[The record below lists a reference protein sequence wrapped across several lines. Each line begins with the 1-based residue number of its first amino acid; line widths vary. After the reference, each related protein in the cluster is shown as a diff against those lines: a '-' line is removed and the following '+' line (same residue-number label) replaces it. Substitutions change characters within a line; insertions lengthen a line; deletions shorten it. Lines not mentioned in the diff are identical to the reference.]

1 MAITYSRMHVVD
13 DDKLVELFLNS
24 GLTPP
29 HYKVDLFHAVERSDS
44 VITAWD
50 GLRLVGLMSAI
61 SDKVM
66 TVFFNFIV
74 VDPAYRGQNIG
85 RHMVEEMLKTYQG
98 FSTKVLVATDADIE
112 FYKKCGFVSFE
123 GKTPLIG
130 RQGL

>member
-66 TVFFNFIV
+66 TVFFNFIHSL
-74 VDPAYRGQNIG
+74 P
-85 RHMVEEMLKTYQG
+85 
-98 FSTKVLVATDADIE
+98 
-112 FYKKCGFVSFE
+112 KKSQIPFPSGSCW
-123 GKTPLIG
+123 P
-130 RQGL
+130 